1 MLIFDCKVIKMN
13 HRWQSYNTM
22 QEQRIKQLVSEVE
35 SAQALAITPEREES
49 INRALDEAKSKL
61 QSLENQ
67 KKEVSIRLY
76 VNMSFFPLLKFS

>member
-1 MLIFDCKVIKMN
+1 MN

-22 QEQRIKQLVSEVE
+22 QEQRIKQLMSEVE

-67 KKEVSIRLY
+67 KKEVSIRIY
-76 VNMSFFPLLKFS
+76 VNALMKFSW

>member
-1 MLIFDCKVIKMN
+1 MN

-76 VNMSFFPLLKFS
+76 VNMSFFPLLKFSW

>member
-1 MLIFDCKVIKMN
+1 MN

-22 QEQRIKQLVSEVE
+22 QEQRIQQLVKEVD

-61 QSLENQ
+61 QTLENQ
-67 KKEVSIRLY
+67 KKEVR
-76 VNMSFFPLLKFS
+76 